1 MKADSAATQAES
13 AAAQA
18 IRTDEKMQILIEMMR
33 QQQAQQAKTNKN
45 SKKRDK
51 KDKRFENVSDQ
62 YRLNIYKNNC
72 K

>member
-1 MKADSAATQAES
+1 ME
-13 AAAQA
+13 
-18 IRTDEKMQILIEMMR
+18 ILIEMMR
-33 QQQAQQAKTNKN
+33 QQQAQQAETNKN

-51 KDKRFENVSDQ
+51 KDKRYENGSDQ